1 MTPELPFEL
10 VDDDCGV
17 RWLRPEF
24 RAMDRNF
31 RGPSDPETGVY
42 SWPKQ
47 TAQRKARQH
56 YNELCAAYHTGRA
69 DGIAMSR
76 PRVRAAA
83 DEIAAQAAA
92 E

>member
-1 MTPELPFEL
+1 MMPELPFEL
-10 VDDDCGV
+10 CDSDCGV
-17 RWLRPEF
+17 RWLHTEL

-31 RGPSDPETGVY
+31 RGPCDPATGVY

-69 DGIAMSR
+69 DGIAMSML
-76 PRVRAAA
+76 RVQ
-83 DEIAAQAAA
+83 QAA